1 ALLDGA
7 DLVGART
14 AAEVLAAVSD
24 GVRVPAADVPA
35 LVRGLRSSRG
45 GESARWRREAQRLE
59 RMAAHPAL
67 AGDGAA
73 EGAEENTDAPPR
85 GPESDVPDDVRE
97 GVVVALARPEW
108 IARRMD
114 AHGDQWL
121 LASGTRAGLETGSP
135 LRLTQLDRRTGHNLA
150 QYVYETEPVSVPRGS
165 TGGDRGASEMLQLSK
180 ADYLVIERQYVEGE
194 NQIQVYRASTK
205 GATDVSRSAA
215 LTGTEIPM
223 KKELIIDLA
232 VSGMSPGNVEAVS
245 FGPDFADGDASLV
258 LAADDNFNLA
268 TQDTVFHLLR
278 VNTHE

>member
-1 ALLDGA
+1 MALPDPLPHRARADAEAELTRLGAVAEDGRATGLGRLLVSLPVEPRWGRALLDGA

-14 AAEVLAAVSD
+14 AAEVIAAVSD

-45 GESARWRREAQRLE
+45 DESARWRREAQRLE

-135 LRLTQLDRRTGHNLA
+135 LRHH
-150 QYVYETEPVSVPRGS
+150 EW
-165 TGGDRGASEMLQLSK
+165 
-180 ADYLVIERQYVEGE
+180 
-194 NQIQVYRASTK
+194 
-205 GATDVSRSAA
+205 
-215 LTGTEIPM
+215 
-223 KKELIIDLA
+223 LA
-232 VSGMSPGNVEAVS
+232 VAELTRAAGRVAPFVYTGIQMVSKRLLDGAPEGPFSTNILWDRAIEDGRCFGVVHQGLWFDVGTPAAIPATEEA
-245 FGPDFADGDASLV
+245 
-258 LAADDNFNLA
+258 LA
-268 TQDTVFHLLR
+268 R
-278 VNTHE
+278 G